1 MAQEGIDNIRSR
13 LNRLGV
19 PQPVIEN
26 HINAVV
32 AWRASRPPKRRRLS
46 FEHEYQLKEAELWA
60 KSRAAL
66 ARMREQRR
74 AKKQERRD
82 EAYQMSVEE

>member
-1 MAQEGIDNIRSR
+1 MAQEGIENIRAR

-19 PQPVIEN
+19 PQPVIDD

-32 AWRASRPPKRRRLS
+32 AWRASHPLRRRLLS
-46 FEHEYQLKEAELWA
+46 FEREYELKEAELWA

-74 AKKQERRD
+74 AKKQEQ
-82 EAYQMSVEE
+82 ENETYQAVG

>member
-1 MAQEGIDNIRSR
+1 MAREAVESIRSR

-19 PQPVIEN
+19 PQLLIDAHV
-26 HINAVV
+26 NAVE
-32 AWRASRPPKRRRLS
+32 AWRAAHPPKRRRLS

-66 ARMREQRR
+66 ARMRQQRR
-74 AKKQERRD
+74 AKIQERRD
-82 EAYQMSVEE
+82 EAYQNAG